1 MEEALISAGVIVL
14 HDESIVIEKD
24 GQTIQMIGI
33 DDPDFSYIAAD
44 KIVSTKLETIDI
56 NEGFTMML
64 SHRPELFDSYVE
76 NEIDLVLSGHAHGGQ
91 VRIPFIGGLVAPNQ
105 GLFPEYDAGVYS
117 EGKTTMIVSRGI
129 GNSVI
134 PIRINNRPEIVVIE
148 LQAESE

>member
-1 MEEALISAGVIVL
+1 MISAGVIVL

-44 KIVSTKLETIDI
+44 KIVSTKLETMDI
-56 NEGFTMML
+56 KEGFTLML

-105 GLFPEYDAGVYS
+105 GFLMLGSQSHTFSCKHEKYDLLPLVA
-117 EGKTTMIVSRGI
+117 
-129 GNSVI
+129 
-134 PIRINNRPEIVVIE
+134 
-148 LQAESE
+148 